1 MSSPSIYGVPDLPL
15 ENAARVQN
23 LPADLSTRRPRHAKI
38 GGHETFA
45 AAVGLKYRMP
55 HNLSRW
61 LAASL
66 LLSQLACKRPS
77 GPETTRATAGG
88 APHEQ
93 SSAVSGKRLG
103 APATEGVVSSALHP
117 ALGGHPPSYWQERL
131 QRPSSTEGPV
141 PEEAWGGRFRYQTHI
156 RGAFGTPCLC
166 QDRGGACEGGPV
178 VKGLTWSSVPW
189 ARRLNGQLEAS
200 VELVGVLSRDAL
212 TLTEPPRRPLPVNEE
227 ETLTRFPLLCAS
239 PAQGW
244 QIRDPGRVDREHE
257 QAAVEYA
264 EKQAEHSAT
273 WMYWDPSLTRAE
285 RTRSPPQKGVFV
297 FTFTEN
303 LEAHRRRLELLWGGP
318 LCVAKGDITSQVQSG
333 IVSHAADLL
342 RREGRRHGLLCESFG
357 MSSDNSNGPNHITVS
372 ALAWDPAKLS
382 RWLSHELAGF
392 PVHINSPLVPEPTP

>member
-1 MSSPSIYGVPDLPL
+1 
-15 ENAARVQN
+15 
-23 LPADLSTRRPRHAKI
+23 
-38 GGHETFA
+38 
-45 AAVGLKYRMP
+45 MP

-66 LLSQLACKRPS
+66 LLSQLACKRSS
-77 GPETTRATAGG
+77 GPETTRATAGE

-93 SSAVSGKRLG
+93 NSAVAGKRLD
-103 APATEGVVSSALHP
+103 APDTERVVRGLSALHP
-117 ALGGHPPSYWQERL
+117 ALGGHPPSYWQEQL

-141 PEEAWGGRFRYQTHI
+141 PEEAWGGRFRYRTHI
-156 RGAFGTPCLC
+156 RGAIGAPCLC
-166 QDRGGACEGGPV
+166 QDRGGACEAGPV

-227 ETLTRFPLLCAS
+227 ETLTRFPLLCES

-244 QIRDPGRVDREHE
+244 QIRDPGRVGREDK

-303 LEAHRRRLELLWGGP
+303 LEAHRRRLERLWGGP
-318 LCVAKGDITSQVQSG
+318 LCVAKGDITSEVQSG

-342 RREGRRHGLLCESFG
+342 RREGRRQGLLCESFG
-357 MSSDNSNGPNHITVS
+357 MSSDNSNGPNHIAVS

-382 RWLSHELAGF
+382 HWLSHELAGF
-392 PVHINSPLVPEPTP
+392 PVHVNSPLVPEPAP